1 VARSH
6 ESLWL
11 AASAAFTAVAVAL
24 LGVNATFDAGRAHYT
39 FWTSGLMVIVYAAG
53 VLAII
58 GFAGAMR
65 QWPVPLSG
73 ARPHRGAPA
82 DPAEPPGQL
91 AEPELAPADLATAA
105 PRSGDH

>member
-24 LGVNATFDAGRAHYT
+24 LGVNATFDAGRPHYT
-39 FWTSGLMVIVYAAG
+39 FWTSGLMVIVYVTG

-58 GFAGAMR
+58 CFAGAMR
-65 QWPVPLSG
+65 QWTVPLSG
-73 ARPHRGAPA
+73 DRPHRGAPA
-82 DPAEPPGQL
+82 DPVEAPGQL
-91 AEPELAPADLATAA
+91 AGVSDDLD
-105 PRSGDH
+105 GG